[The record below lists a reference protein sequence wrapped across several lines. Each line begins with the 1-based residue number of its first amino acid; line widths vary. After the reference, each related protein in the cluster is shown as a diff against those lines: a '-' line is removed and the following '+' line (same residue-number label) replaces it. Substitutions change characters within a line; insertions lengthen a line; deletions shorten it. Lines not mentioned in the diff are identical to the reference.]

1 VYCKEK
7 SLHRHK
13 PGEKTPMKKII
24 IASII
29 VIAVFYSVM
38 SGVIEAKDS
47 LGFEQSTFNN
57 IEITIQEMR
66 AGDWRLSS
74 NSSTQLQMGNKNRN
88 RSFSFYKESMLM
100 VFVGSNDYDR
110 MSKSTGSH
118 TYRLLPFREIVMPSF
133 ARVDDNTIEGMSPSG
148 YKVTFSAE
156 SGDVSAI
163 EGFTVSTTPLEHF
176 DEIVKKKGG
185 VEIKPQKGFLLIDYG
200 WMTGSSAHSRIWTSP
215 VIYDGMGNKCQI
227 KNSDIA
233 MQDPK
238 DPDEVILK
246 YKTNGDMV
254 QFLKKRCP
262 SLRLQ

>member
-1 VYCKEK
+1 
-7 SLHRHK
+7 
-13 PGEKTPMKKII
+13 MKQ
-24 IASII
+24 IALSSII
-29 VIAVFYSVM
+29 LMAFFYSVI
-38 SGVIEAKDS
+38 SGGIEAREN

-74 NSSTQLQMGNKNRN
+74 NSSYRLQQKNNNRN
-88 RSFSFYKESMLM
+88 RSFSFKKDGMVM

-118 TYRLLPFREIVMPSF
+118 TYRLLPYRESVKPSF
-133 ARVDDNTIEGMSPSG
+133 NKIDDNTIEGMSPSG

-163 EGFTVSTTPLEHF
+163 EGFTVTTTPLEHF
-176 DEIVKKKGG
+176 DDMVKKKGG
-185 VEIKPQKGFLLIDYG
+185 VEIKPEKGFLLIDYG
-200 WMTGSSAHSRIWTSP
+200 WMTGSSAHTKIWSSP
-215 VIYDGMGNKCQI
+215 VVYDGMGNKCQI
-227 KNSDIA
+227 KNSDLA

-246 YKTNGDMV
+246 YRTSGDMEK
-254 QFLKKRCP
+254 FLKKRCP
-262 SLRLQ
+262 ALRLQ